1 VLYKFRSL
9 SGILVRW
16 NHRGSIS
23 IHFERGETMKKF
35 ASKFL
40 VAVVA
45 ITFWVAPAFA
55 ENIKV
60 GAILAVTGGAS
71 FLGGPEARSLEMVV
85 EEINAKGGINGNTIE
100 LIIKDSAAS
109 PEKAISFA
117 KQLIEEDKVLAII
130 GPSTSG
136 ETMKI
141 KNICEQAKTPLL
153 SCGAAEVIVNPV
165 ASYVFKTPQK
175 DSFAAKKIFMEM
187 NKLGIS
193 KIAVLAGNTGF
204 GKAGKGQLIKIA
216 PEFGIEIV
224 EVEVY
229 DKKSND
235 LSAVVAKIKA
245 NKDVQAV
252 INWSIVPAQAI
263 VAKNM
268 RQAGWE
274 VPLFQSHGFGNIK
287 YVQAAGAAAEGIIF
301 PAGRLLIA
309 DTLADDNPQK
319 ALLMTY
325 KKNYEAKYNEPAS
338 TFGGHG
344 YDAIT
349 ILAAAIAEGGND
361 RDKVR
366 AAIENL
372 KNFAGTGGVFNFSA
386 EDHNGLDMDAFQMMT
401 VKDGKF
407 VAYTGK

>member
-1 VLYKFRSL
+1 
-9 SGILVRW
+9 
-16 NHRGSIS
+16 
-23 IHFERGETMKKF
+23 MKRF
-35 ASKFL
+35 ASQFL
-40 VAVVA
+40 MAVVA
-45 ITFWVAPAFA
+45 VSLLTVPALA

-71 FLGGPEARSLEMVV
+71 FLGGPEARSLEMAV
-85 EEINAKGGINGNTIE
+85 EDINAKGGINGNMIE

-141 KNICEQAKTPLL
+141 KNICEQAKTPLI

-175 DSFAAKKIFMEM
+175 DSFAVKKIYMEM
-187 NKLGIS
+187 NKMGIS

-204 GKAGKGQLIKIA
+204 GKAGKGQLLKIA
-216 PEFGIEIV
+216 PEFGIEVV

-252 INWSIVPAQAI
+252 VNWSIVPAQAI

-287 YVQAAGAAAEGIIF
+287 YVEAAGAAAEGIIF

-309 DTLADDNPQK
+309 DTLPADNPQK
-319 ALLMTY
+319 ALLMEY
-325 KKNYEAKYNEPAS
+325 KKNYESKFNEPAS

-349 ILAAAIAEGGND
+349 IFAAAVAEAGND
-361 RDKVR
+361 REEVR

-386 EDHNGLDMDAFQMMT
+386 EDHNGLDIDAFQMMT

-407 VAYTGK
+407 VAYEK

>member
-1 VLYKFRSL
+1 
-9 SGILVRW
+9 
-16 NHRGSIS
+16 
-23 IHFERGETMKKF
+23 MKKF
-35 ASKFL
+35 ASKL
-40 VAVVA
+40 LMAVVVVSLCA
-45 ITFWVAPAFA
+45 APAFA

-71 FLGGPEARSLEMVV
+71 FLGGPEARTIEMMV
-85 EEINAKGGINGNTIE
+85 EEINAKGGINGNKIE

-141 KNICEQAKTPLL
+141 KNICQQAKTPLL

-175 DSFAAKKIFMEM
+175 DSFAVKKIYMEM

-204 GKAGKGQLIKIA
+204 GKAGKGQLLKIA
-216 PEFGIEIV
+216 PEFGIEVV

-252 INWSIVPAQAI
+252 VNWSIVPAQAI
-263 VAKNM
+263 VPKNM
-268 RQAGWE
+268 RQAGWD

-287 YVQAAGAAAEGIIF
+287 YVEAAGVAAEGIIF

-309 DTLADDNPQK
+309 DSLADDNPQK
-319 ALLMTY
+319 ALLMAY
-325 KKNYEAKYNEPAS
+325 KKNYESKFNEPAS

-366 AAIENL
+366 SAIENM
-372 KNFAGTGGVFNFSA
+372 KNFAGTGGVFSFSA
-386 EDHNGLDMDAFQMMT
+386 EDHNGLDIDAFQMMT
-401 VKDGKF
+401 VKDGQF